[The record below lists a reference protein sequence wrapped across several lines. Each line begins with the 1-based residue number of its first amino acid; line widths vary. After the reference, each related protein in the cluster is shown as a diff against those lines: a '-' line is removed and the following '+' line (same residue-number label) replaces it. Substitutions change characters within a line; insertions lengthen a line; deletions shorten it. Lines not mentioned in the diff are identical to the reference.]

1 MIPKSGDR
9 VSDQIMRNPEV
20 AVLATLD
27 SKHEAARFMCDA
39 LAAAGVTPWLVDM
52 ALKPHAHA
60 FADVAGGDVAQASGI
75 AWEALAQL
83 SRADAAQTAIKGGS
97 KVVGAKV
104 AAGAIDG
111 IIGIGGANGS
121 TMFCAV
127 MRTLAAGL
135 PKAMVTPVAATAAV
149 QWYVAESD
157 IAMFPTIGDI
167 SLNRITRA
175 AIANAA
181 NAMAGM
187 AKAYR
192 SRRAQGVD
200 AKAPPLIGV
209 SSFGNT
215 QAAVDRITQRLETE
229 GFEVI
234 HFHASGPGGRALESL
249 AARGELAGV
258 IDLTTSELTDALT
271 GGVYSAGENRL
282 TAAGKAGVPQ
292 VVVPGCLDFTNWW
305 VGEVPERYRAREF
318 YQYNV
323 EILLMRT
330 NAAEF
335 ATLGTLMGERLAAA
349 KGPVRVLIPT
359 RGWSQLAGRKTYDL
373 AGQETGLWTQPETD
387 RVFVDALRRHLGDDA
402 ITELPH
408 HINDGEFADACVDTL
423 ISLLPDRVPSAPS
436 NSPLPDAGWAGR

>member
-1 MIPKSGDR
+1 MASAPT
-9 VSDQIMRNPEV
+9 V

-39 LAAAGVTPWLVDM
+39 LTDAGVTPWLVDF
-52 ALKPHAHA
+52 ALRPHGHDFATVGGGALAH
-60 FADVAGGDVAQASGI
+60 ASGI

-83 SRADAAQTAIKGGS
+83 SRADAAQAMIKGGGKIVS
-97 KVVGAKV
+97 PKAMSGE
-104 AAGAIDG
+104 IDG
-111 IIGIGGANGS
+111 IIGVGGANGS

-127 MRTLAAGL
+127 MRQLGVGL

-175 AIANAA
+175 AMINAA
-181 NAMAGM
+181 AAMAGM

-192 SRRAQGVD
+192 SRCQHGD
-200 AKAPPLIGV
+200 AATSPPLIGV

-215 QAAVDRITQRLETE
+215 QAAVDRITARLEVE
-229 GFEVI
+229 GFEII

-258 IDLTTSELTDALT
+258 IDLTTSELTDFIT
-271 GGVYSAGENRL
+271 GGVYSAGEQRL
-282 TAAGKAGVPQ
+282 TAAGAAGLPQ

-305 VGEVPERYRAREF
+305 VGEVPERYRGREF

-330 NAAEF
+330 NADEYA
-335 ATLGTLMGERLAAA
+335 ALGQMMGKRLAAA
-349 KGPVRVLIPT
+349 KGPLRVLIPT
-359 RGWSQLAGRKTYDL
+359 GGWSQLVGRKTYDL
-373 AGQETGLWTQPETD
+373 AGKEIGTWSQPETD
-387 RVFVDALRRHLGDDA
+387 RVFVDTLGRHIPAGALA
-402 ITELPH
+402 ELPY
-408 HINDGEFADACVDTL
+408 HINDQAFADACVDNL
-423 ISLLPDRVPSAPS
+423 IMLLR
-436 NSPLPDAGWAGR
+436 GCR